1 MQIIALAGA
10 SGSGKST
17 VADILHGV
25 LLDQGYSSL
34 RESFA
39 RPIKQA
45 AREMVGGGWV
55 DNDELRAWMQN
66 YGTKMR
72 AFGEDY
78 WIRQLANRCGI
89 FSDPAETAPAD
100 FLVISDVRFPN
111 EARFCATFGVVWL
124 VDGNHRPLA
133 GDVAG
138 HDSESHISELEQYV
152 THVISNRAGIEDLAA
167 MVKDFVRSGLHQ
179 KQENDHDRTT

>member
-17 VADILHGV
+17 VADILHGM
-25 LLDQGYSSL
+25 LLDQGHSSL

-45 AREMVGGGWV
+45 ARKMVGGGWV
-55 DNDELRAWMQN
+55 DKNELRAWMQN

-89 FSDPAETAPAD
+89 FSEPAETAPAD

-111 EARFCATFGVVWL
+111 EARFCASFGVVWL

-138 HDSESHISELEQYV
+138 HDSESHIGELDPYV
-152 THVISNRAGIEDLAA
+152 SRVIGNHGGLGDLAA
-167 MVKDFVRSGLHQ
+167 SVERLVRCGFHVKEEGNHGTD
-179 KQENDHDRTT
+179 